1 MNQTDEIE
9 FQFLKEKLQEYV
21 KEYLELDEEIK
32 VLAKASKDRK
42 DRKKDLSNN
51 ILDTMKQFNIS
62 QMNTKDGKLSYNIR
76 NNKVP
81 LNKVNITKT
90 LTSYF
95 KNETQAS
102 EICKYILENRE
113 TVEKISLKRTKVKIQ
128 NN

>member
-1 MNQTDEIE
+1 MNQTDELE

-32 VLAKASKDRK
+32 VLTKASKDRK

-81 LNKVNITKT
+81 LNKNNITKT

-95 KNETQAS
+95 DNQTKAMDV
-102 EICKYILENRE
+102 CKYIMENRE
-113 TVEKISLKRTKVKIQ
+113 TVEKISLKRTKFKIQ